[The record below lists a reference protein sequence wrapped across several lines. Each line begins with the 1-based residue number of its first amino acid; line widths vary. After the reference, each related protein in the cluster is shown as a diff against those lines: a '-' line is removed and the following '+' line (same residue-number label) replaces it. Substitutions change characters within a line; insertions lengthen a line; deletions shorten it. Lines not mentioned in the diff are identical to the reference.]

1 MVSLSLCGRGGNGA
15 RRAGVGG
22 VVGARRIE
30 RASRKLERVNRE
42 TEWDVL
48 GGREFSDV
56 MIGMEDATAAFYE
69 EGGGYSGDYGR
80 EEDAAIREF
89 WEREWGC
96 SYDWRKREWRH
107 TSNGKRFES
116 EGEKRAKQLWIE
128 RKEEE
133 EREAAAQAQAEAAA
147 AAAAAAEEAAK
158 SGFGMDWVN
167 EYDDDAACG
176 NTYECDWTD
185 KGWTWNDGAG
195 SGNWDEEYDVEAY
208 ERDVAYDDA
217 AKAVALTALNVEG
230 RGQREYCNSNNNN
243 NNNNNNNSVDNNSNE
258 EYGYVPRDIFP
269 FPAPSSSAQAQARTH
284 SAPAQV
290 DVKVEVDADVK
301 VEPSAPLP
309 TMCCQGVLYLEEHTS
324 EAGNPDWRMFIYYDE
339 CTRRYVVKGS
349 RRSVTQLK
357 KKGSNNASKS
367 IYPDVRLSFRRSRDV
382 LDYLS
387 WCMNARPTCDLVMY
401 AMGCDILREL
411 GVDDLCRAKHY
422 GQKTELYGYDAVSVR
437 SRDLADQLHILRNI
451 DWKYSSF
458 DDVRTYV

>member
-1 MVSLSLCGRGGNGA
+1 MVSLSLCGRGGNGV
-15 RRAGVGG
+15 RRAGVGVGG

-48 GGREFSDV
+48 GEREFSDV

-107 TSNGKRFES
+107 TSSGKRFES
-116 EGEKRAKQLWIE
+116 EGEKRAKQSWIE

-133 EREAAAQAQAEAAA
+133 EKEAAA
-147 AAAAAAEEAAK
+147 AAAEGAAK
-158 SGFGMDWVN
+158 AGFGMDWVS
-167 EYDDDAACG
+167 EYDDGAASG
-176 NTYECDWTD
+176 TTYACDWTE
-185 KGWTWNDGAG
+185 KGWTWSDGAG
-195 SGNWDEEYDVEAY
+195 GGQWDEEEYDVEAC
-208 ERDVAYDDA
+208 ERDD
-217 AKAVALTALNVEG
+217 AKAVALTGLTVEG
-230 RGQREYCNSNNNN
+230 RGQREYCNG
-243 NNNNNNNSVDNNSNE
+243 NST
-258 EYGYVPRDIFP
+258 G
-269 FPAPSSSAQAQARTH
+269 SSMQAQ
-284 SAPAQV
+284 SAPAEV
-290 DVKVEVDADVK
+290 DVKVDD
-301 VEPSAPLP
+301 EPIAPLP
-309 TMCCQGVLYLEEHTS
+309 TTCCQGVLYLEEHTS
-324 EAGNPDWRMFIYYDE
+324 EAGNPDWRMFVYYDE

-349 RRSVTQLK
+349 RRSVKQSK
-357 KKGSNNASKS
+357 KETSTSVKS
-367 IYPDVRLSFRRSRDV
+367 IYPDVRLSFRRSREV

-411 GVDDLCRAKHY
+411 GVDDLCRMKPY
-422 GQKTELYGYDAVSVR
+422 GQKTELYGYDGLGVR
-437 SRDLADQLHILRNI
+437 SRDLADQLRVLRNI

-458 DDVRTYV
+458 DDVSTL

>member
-1 MVSLSLCGRGGNGA
+1 MVSLYGHGHGRGGSGV

-30 RASRKLERVNRE
+30 RVSRKLERTNRE
-42 TEWDVL
+42 TEWDAL

-96 SYDWRKREWRH
+96 AYDRRKREWRH

-128 RKEEE
+128 SKEEE
-133 EREAAAQAQAEAAA
+133 EAAAVAAAQAQAEAAA
-147 AAAAAAEEAAK
+147 AAVAAAAAEKGCDAGA
-158 SGFGMDWVN
+158 GFGMDWVN
-167 EYDDDAACG
+167 EYDDYD
-176 NTYECDWTD
+176 YECEWTD
-185 KGWTWNDGAG
+185 KGWTWSDGVG
-195 SGNWDEEYDVEAY
+195 GGQWDEEYDVEAY
-208 ERDVAYDDA
+208 ERDEAYDNA
-217 AKAVALTALNVEG
+217 TRANEPTVKLTGLNVEG
-230 RGQREYCNSNNNN
+230 RGQREYCNSN
-243 NNNNNNNSVDNNSNE
+243 SNE
-258 EYGYVPRDIFP
+258 KPEP
-269 FPAPSSSAQAQARTH
+269 T
-284 SAPAQV
+284 QV
-290 DVKVEVDADVK
+290 EVEVDVDVA
-301 VEPSAPLP
+301 PSAPLP

-349 RRSVTQLK
+349 RRSVNLSNGADAKTTKQAK
-357 KKGSNNASKS
+357 KKSPVKS
-367 IYPDVRLSFRRSRDV
+367 IYPDVRLAFRRSRDV

-387 WCMNARPTCDLVMY
+387 WCMNTRPKCDVVMY

-411 GVDDLCRAKHY
+411 GVDELCRAKYY
-422 GQKTELYGYDAVSVR
+422 GQKTELYGYDGVSVR
-437 SRDLADQLHILRNI
+437 SRDLADQLRNIRNI